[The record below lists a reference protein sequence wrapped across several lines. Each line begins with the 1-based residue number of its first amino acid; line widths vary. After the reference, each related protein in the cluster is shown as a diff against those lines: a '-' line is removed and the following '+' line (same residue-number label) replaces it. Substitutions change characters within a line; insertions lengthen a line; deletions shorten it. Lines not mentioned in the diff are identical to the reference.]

1 MLPKTELQNEIYLLN
16 QVIFR
21 GSNFNVKLEI
31 IKIWTLNWKLL
42 NFEVGI
48 WKMRGEGLT
57 IKDFKFFKEYHDEL
71 RAKLDENDKNN
82 FMSCPNDETKFIY
95 IREKSSLTDL
105 NFKFNFESSKDNGVA
120 QSFKD
125 KGNKCFQKEEYKE
138 ALDMYNQ
145 ALIHI
150 EFIEGKFVCF
160 NFKIPHKTS

>member
-1 MLPKTELQNEIYLLN
+1 
-16 QVIFR
+16 
-21 GSNFNVKLEI
+21 
-31 IKIWTLNWKLL
+31 
-42 NFEVGI
+42 
-48 WKMRGEGLT
+48 MRGEGLT

-160 NFKIPHKTS
+160 NFKIPHKTSQPISPDVATNSDRKLNKRSLQSTKSPNRVF